1 MKSIGVRPG
10 LFGDV
15 GKVEMFDF
23 SMANRSKESRVE
35 AITTVASI
43 CFNGKSIGSE
53 KLYSKLYAESIGL
66 PSSSFEFVPVLLNRE
81 DTGEIYTRLAEGGNG
96 EIPNIGRYGR
106 FIGDNLLTN
115 LRAVLYD
122 VRKIE
127 QLTGHEI
134 DIDNRFFNDD
144 PGECNII
151 MENMLFFRS
160 NIDIVTARQFMRHRV
175 SWQEL
180 SRRYVSGNKVP
191 FSVYLTDD
199 MYDKDVSIEVNGEK
213 VGSRELVDMTILM
226 YETAL
231 SKGVKPQDAR
241 RIIPQGSMTTMWSAW
256 HKDQFDAFVELR
268 TASKAQWEIRKLS
281 EAMRDM
287 AFDLKSCH

>member
-1 MKSIGVRPG
+1 MLSIGIRKSI
-10 LFGDV
+10 FGKE
-15 GKVEMFDF
+15 GEAEMFDF
-23 SMANRSKESRVE
+23 SAANRNKQSRVD
-35 AITTVASI
+35 AVTTVASI
-43 CFNGKSIGSE
+43 CFNGKSLGSE
-53 KLYSKLYAESIGL
+53 KLYNKLHAESIGL
-66 PSSSFEFVPVLLNRE
+66 PSSSFEFVPILLKNA
-81 DTGEIYTRLAEGGNG
+81 DIVEIYKLLSDAGYND
-96 EIPNIGRYGR
+96 IPNIGRYGR
-106 FIGDNLLTN
+106 FIGDFLLTN
-115 LRAVLYD
+115 LRALLYD
-122 VRKIE
+122 ARKIE
-127 QLTGHEI
+127 ELTGHDI

-144 PGECNII
+144 PDECNII
-151 MENMLFFRS
+151 RENMLFFRTH
-160 NIDIVTARQFMRHRV
+160 IDIVTARQFMRHRV

-213 VGSRELVDMTILM
+213 VGSKELVDMTILM

-256 HKDQFDAFVELR
+256 HKDQFDAFIELR

-287 AFDLKSCH
+287 ASDLK